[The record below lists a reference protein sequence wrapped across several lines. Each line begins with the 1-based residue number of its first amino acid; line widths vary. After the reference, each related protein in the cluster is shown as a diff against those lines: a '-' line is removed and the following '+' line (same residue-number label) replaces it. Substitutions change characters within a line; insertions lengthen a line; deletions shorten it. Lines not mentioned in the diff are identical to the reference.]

1 MKSKTMTKVI
11 FRKFKSGDVI
21 ALFPQEP
28 ATRNGWEC
36 VSYMHVGQHGSADPM
51 IVHGTKPAKWHEFV
65 ELLRELQSIGYD
77 DLKLC
82 KKFTQEDYK
91 IRKERARL

>member
-1 MKSKTMTKVI
+1 MTKVI
-11 FRKFKSGDVI
+11 FRKLKCGDVI

-28 ATRNGWEC
+28 ATRDGWEC
-36 VSYMHVGQHGSADPM
+36 MSYMHVGQHGSADPS
-51 IVHGTKPAKWHEFV
+51 IVNDTKPAMPYEYADLYN
-65 ELLRELQSIGYD
+65 ELKNIGYN

-91 IRKERARL
+91 TRKERARL